1 MLLLLGTVAF
11 SFTSSFVKLAGVNHH
26 IRDTGDCDDPCGP
39 IAILLHGFAGSTES
53 WEDVAPLLARGGC
66 RAIAIDRVGFG
77 RTERPKTPTLP
88 APPPLPFG
96 ESLAE
101 AIESAVSGESK
112 QQSGGLSL
120 PDPRVALALGLRD
133 PAALAPRLPWQL
145 SEAGEDP
152 YSSKFAVS
160 RALFALINDRVTT
173 PRPIYLVGHSAGGPL
188 ALRALVESDAL
199 PSGLSL
205 AGVALIAPAALDPR
219 EDPECFEDDDDDDDA
234 NESSSSSSTPGLYDS
249 IPLLPEDLKKRAEYE
264 TRVAAFRAVVLSP
277 DAFGLQTAR
286 RIYLN
291 RDLNEAVVG
300 QMHPRMRSEE
310 YNDRI
315 ADLAKKYAKPIE
327 EYPDEWDR
335 ALLNVYRADITPTGQ
350 EGLRGRAL
358 LSAAKEARR
367 KGKSK
372 VKLLV
377 ATGDVDPIVQPK
389 ASERVAELLGAERF
403 ERLEATGH
411 LPMDERPEEVA
422 TLLLDFMGLQ
432 L

>member
-1 MLLLLGTVAF
+1 M
-11 SFTSSFVKLAGVNHH
+11 
-26 IRDTGDCDDPCGP
+26 
-39 IAILLHGFAGSTES
+39 
-53 WEDVAPLLARGGC
+53 LARGGC

-120 PDPRVALALGLRD
+120 PDPRVALAIGLRD

-350 EGLRGRAL
+350 EGLARSRIAQ
-358 LSAAKEARR
+358 RR
-367 KGKSK
+367 KG
-372 VKLLV
+372 
-377 ATGDVDPIVQPK
+377 G
-389 ASERVAELLGAERF
+389 EAEGQ
-403 ERLEATGH
+403 G
-411 LPMDERPEEVA
+411 
-422 TLLLDFMGLQ
+422 
-432 L
+432 